1 MKNKGLIIFTIIL
14 LSITIFLLVLFL
26 VTYLSGGVNFRSGII
41 NFSSKSTNVIY
52 DNQFDL
58 ENIKNIEIKQDAG
71 DIIFKET
78 TDDKIKVVV
87 YGEEANDV
95 QVDLNNGNLNIDYTH
110 KNNFLFINFS
120 FGNVKKDIIIY
131 IPSDYSNEIKIK
143 NDYGKCEMTDLENAT
158 VNIDCNAGDVE
169 LGKVKNATI
178 KCDLREHNNRRNIK

>member
-1 MKNKGLIIFTIIL
+1 MQAIL
-14 LSITIFLLVLFL
+14 
-26 VTYLSGGVNFRSGII
+26 YL
-41 NFSSKSTNVIY
+41 
-52 DNQFDL
+52 
-58 ENIKNIEIKQDAG
+58 
-71 DIIFKET
+71 KET

-120 FGNVKKDIIIY
+120 FGNVKKRYYNLHTIWLFKRDK
-131 IPSDYSNEIKIK
+131 NK

-169 LGKVKNATI
+169 LGKVKMQP
-178 KCDLREHNNRRNIK
+178 